1 MNESPTPSAKRSRPV
16 WIHVLNVVFLLWNLL
31 GLMAF
36 VLSVAVLNNR
46 EALAEA
52 GLNEAQSDMT
62 LAMPAWVTIA
72 FGIAVVAGS
81 LGTLGLLIGSRLATP
96 ILIVSLVAVLVQ
108 NTYVYFLSDAVAVM
122 GVGLSPLVIVVAI
135 ILVPYSI
142 FCND

>member
-1 MNESPTPSAKRSRPV
+1 MHESPNPSAKRSRPV
-16 WIHVLNVVFLLWNLL
+16 WIHVLNVVLLLWNLL

-52 GLNEAQSDMT
+52 GLNEAQIDMT

>member
-1 MNESPTPSAKRSRPV
+1 
-16 WIHVLNVVFLLWNLL
+16 
-31 GLMAF
+31 MAF

-52 GLNEAQSDMT
+52 GLNEAQIDMT

-81 LGTLGLLIGSRLATP
+81 LGALCLLLGSHLATP
-96 ILIVSLVAVLVQ
+96 ILIVSLIAVLVQ
-108 NTYVYFLSDAVAVM
+108 NTYVYLLSDAVAVM
-122 GVGLSPLVIVVAI
+122 GVGLSPLVIAVAI

>member
-1 MNESPTPSAKRSRPV
+1 MNESPNPSAKRSRPV
-16 WIHVLNVVFLLWNLL
+16 WIHVLNVVLLLWNLL

-52 GLNEAQSDMT
+52 GLNEAQIDMT